1 MAEFTR
7 DRSSEHPDAEA
18 LLTYLD
24 KDGDGDSVHR
34 SHILSCDRCQQ
45 ELENIQCIRLALREL
60 PQQQP
65 PAHLWEKVRE
75 HGIQPAQRK
84 PFLGRQGI
92 GWLSIA
98 ASLLIVSVVVLTQL
112 PTLDD
117 SANPALAALIEE
129 NQQLEA
135 ALARLE
141 NQPSVMRFDTIGQI
155 TRLKEGVSAVDMVFG
170 SQFNKPGSEDVK
182 IDLLEK
188 RIRLMR
194 ELVEQRARPM
204 LAYADDYYAF

>member
-1 MAEFTR
+1 MAEITR

-34 SHILSCDRCQQ
+34 LHILSCAHCQA
-45 ELENIQCIRLALREL
+45 ELENIQCIRSAMREL

-65 PAHLWEKVRE
+65 PAHVWQKIQE
-75 HGIQPAQRK
+75 HIQPAQRK
-84 PFLGRQGI
+84 RFISRQGM

-98 ASLLIVSVVVLTQL
+98 ASLLLVSVVVLTQL
-112 PTLDD
+112 PTADD
-117 SANPALAALIEE
+117 LANPALAALIEE
-129 NQQLEA
+129 NQRLEA
-135 ALARLE
+135 ALVRLE
-141 NQPSVMRFDTIGQI
+141 NQPSVMRLGTIGQI
-155 TRLKEGVSAVDMVFG
+155 AQLKDSVSAVDVVFG
-170 SQFNKPGSEDVK
+170 SQFNKAGSEDVK

-194 ELVEQRARPM
+194 ELVEQQARPM
-204 LAYADDYYAF
+204 LAYADGYYAF

>member
-1 MAEFTR
+1 MAEITR

-24 KDGDGDSVHR
+24 KDGDSVHL
-34 SHILSCDRCQQ
+34 SHILSCAYCQA
-45 ELENIQCIRLALREL
+45 ELENIQCIRLAMREL

-65 PAHLWEKVRE
+65 PAHVWQKIQE
-75 HGIQPAQRK
+75 HGIQPAQRRR
-84 PFLGRQGI
+84 FIGRRGM

-98 ASLLIVSVVVLTQL
+98 ASLLLVSVVVLTQL
-112 PTLDD
+112 PTPDD
-117 SANPALAALIEE
+117 PANPALAALIEE
-129 NQQLEA
+129 NQRLEA

-141 NQPSVMRFDTIGQI
+141 DQPSVMRLGTIGQI
-155 TRLKEGVSAVDMVFG
+155 TQLKNSVSAVDLVFG
-170 SQFNKPGSEDVK
+170 TQFNKAGSEDVK

-194 ELVEQRARPM
+194 ELVEQQAQPM
-204 LAYADDYYAF
+204 LAYADGYYAF